1 MSVLA
6 VPRTRRAVAG
16 LCVAA
21 ALMTAAMAVA
31 SAAAT
36 LVVADNAGTRW
47 AGLPSTAGIVG
58 TGVGAAVLPRLI
70 GGHGPRRSLAVSYAV
85 ALAGAL
91 VAAAAAG
98 GGSAPGLITGLLLLG
113 AGNAA
118 AQLTRYLAGD
128 LFPAQRRG
136 SAIALVV
143 FGSTVGA
150 VGGPLLLPS
159 APGLADAVGRAHSTG
174 PFLLSGL
181 AVLGALLATG
191 SVPAGS
197 SRAPT
202 PVPLRELL
210 ASDAARAPLAAM
222 VSAQVVMVA
231 VMTAAPLE
239 MHRHGAGLGPIG
251 AVLSGHTLGMFAV
264 SPLTGWLI
272 DRRGP
277 RPLMLAGLC
286 AGAGAAAFAAGAAG
300 AGDVPHGV
308 VYFALGVAWNLAF
321 VGGST
326 ALSRGVD
333 EDHRLALE
341 GGVDAVVWSLA
352 AAGGAA
358 STVLLAAGGF
368 PLLGA
373 TAAALAIVAATVVYC
388 RPVDAGPARSASTRA
403 GQGGSPRV

>member
-1 MSVLA
+1 MPERVL
-6 VPRTRRAVAG
+6 PRTRRAVLG

-21 ALMTAAMAVA
+21 ALMTAAMAAA

-36 LVVADNAGTRW
+36 LVVADAAGTRW
-47 AGLPSTAGIVG
+47 GGLAATAGIVG
-58 TGVGAAVLPRLI
+58 TGVGAALLPRRI
-70 GGHGPRRSLAVSYAV
+70 RRHGRRRSLAGSYAL

-91 VAAAAAG
+91 LAAVAAGAHDAAG
-98 GGSAPGLITGLLLLG
+98 VVAGLLLLG

-128 LFPAQRRG
+128 LFPAERRG

-150 VGGPLLLPS
+150 VGGPLLLS
-159 APGLADAVGRAHSTG
+159 SSSGLADAVGGGAAAG
-174 PFLLSGL
+174 PFLLAGL

-191 SVPAGS
+191 PVPGGGAQPPP
-197 SRAPT
+197 A
-202 PVPLRELL
+202 VPLRELL
-210 ASDAARAPLAAM
+210 GAPAARAPLVTM

-231 VMTAAPLE
+231 VMTAAPLD
-239 MHRHGAGLGPIG
+239 MHRHGSGLGPIG
-251 AVLSGHTLGMFAV
+251 IVLSAHTLGMFVV
-264 SPLTGWLI
+264 SPVTGWLV
-272 DRRGP
+272 DRHGP
-277 RPLMLAGLC
+277 RSVMLAGLC
-286 AGAGAAAFAAGAAG
+286 LGAGSAAFAAGAAG

-326 ALSRGVD
+326 ALSRDAD
-333 EDHRLALE
+333 EAHRLALE

-352 AAGGAA
+352 AVAGAA
-358 STVLLAAGGF
+358 STALLAAGGF

-373 TAAALAIVAATVVYC
+373 SAAAVALVSATAVYC
-388 RPVDAGPARSASTRA
+388 RPGIPESCPAS
-403 GQGGSPRV
+403 